1 MKFYGKNGKE
11 YKSRMASILGR
22 FEKKDTYNDGELEF
36 IDLDNDEESAE
47 FFGVENDNHFY
58 GFHIDIDIDS
68 NKVTIIN
75 GDGVE
80 ILNKSIDPVYTTRFH
95 DIVIDDKVAVLRRI
109 SDIIILL
116 IHDELKSE

>member
-11 YKSRMASILGR
+11 YKSQIASILGR
-22 FEKKDTYNDGELEF
+22 FEKKDTYSDGELEF
-36 IDLDNDEESAE
+36 IDLDNDDEAAE
-47 FFGVENDNHFY
+47 FFGVENDNFH
-58 GFHIDIDIDS
+58 GFHIDIDTDS
-68 NKVTIIN
+68 NEVTITN

-80 ILNKSIDPVYTTRFH
+80 ILNESIDPVYTTRFH